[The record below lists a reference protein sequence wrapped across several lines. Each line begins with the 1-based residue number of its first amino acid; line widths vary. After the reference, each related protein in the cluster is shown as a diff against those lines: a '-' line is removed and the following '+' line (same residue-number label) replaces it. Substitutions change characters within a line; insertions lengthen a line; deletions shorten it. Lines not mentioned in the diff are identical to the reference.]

1 MKEEVFWINAFCL
14 VFFDNLLGI
23 MVQTTKG
30 VIPIKLFNLFSVLL
44 ATGLLLSACGGS
56 EDNAENSGTTNNE
69 NTEETNENQE
79 STENTETTGEG
90 TEGEG
95 ESSEL
100 LPGVKDAKSAVEELT
115 PAIEENSDTPEINQ
129 IGETIEK
136 KWDKIE
142 KQIEEQY
149 PEDYENIEKS
159 LYPLINES
167 KAEEPD
173 TEKLKQLA
181 QETTKKLEAFIEK
194 IGNS

>member
-1 MKEEVFWINAFCL
+1 
-14 VFFDNLLGI
+14 